1 MAVALCRL
9 HCLLRRARVLLLC
22 LGIAYLMA
30 GSVLLLQRSG
40 VRVAHPNPAGLS
52 PPPPLSALAAPPTAL
67 RAGGLGVRAR
77 SRWAAVQHVSGGG
90 GGAKAGRHWP
100 ASQNLGVHHLHRRWF
115 HSLLP
120 ETPQQRASVL
130 RSGRHKG
137 TNTPRTLLT
146 AQPPQIP
153 SRFSSNA
160 QCRAQQE
167 RNSTWEVSSVF
178 IKPGK
183 ISLISGDEGDLVK
196 KSEAPCKTAIVPV
209 KSKII
214 KLKC

>member
-1 MAVALCRL
+1 MAGALCRL

-40 VRVAHPNPAGLS
+40 VRVAHHNPAGL
-52 PPPPLSALAAPPTAL
+52 PPPPPVSALAAPPTVL
-67 RAGGLGVRAR
+67 RAAGLGVRAR
-77 SRWAAVQHVSGGG
+77 SRWAVDQTVSGGGGGGG

-137 TNTPRTLLT
+137 TNTPRTLWTVEPPKIPRRFFSNTLCRGGLKVSILT
-146 AQPPQIP
+146 I
-153 SRFSSNA
+153 
-160 QCRAQQE
+160 
-167 RNSTWEVSSVF
+167 F
-178 IKPGK
+178 I
-183 ISLISGDEGDLVK
+183 DTHV
-196 KSEAPCKTAIVPV
+196 
-209 KSKII
+209 
-214 KLKC
+214 

>member
-1 MAVALCRL
+1 MAVLLCRL

-40 VRVAHPNPAGLS
+40 VRVPHPNSAGL
-52 PPPPLSALAAPPTAL
+52 PPPPPASALAAPPTAL
-67 RAGGLGVRAR
+67 RAAGPGVRAR
-77 SRWAAVQHVSGGG
+77 SRWAAVQHVSGGGGGGGGG

-137 TNTPRTLLT
+137 TNTPTTL
-146 AQPPQIP
+146 
-153 SRFSSNA
+153 
-160 QCRAQQE
+160 
-167 RNSTWEVSSVF
+167 
-178 IKPGK
+178 
-183 ISLISGDEGDLVK
+183 
-196 KSEAPCKTAIVPV
+196 
-209 KSKII
+209 
-214 KLKC
+214 